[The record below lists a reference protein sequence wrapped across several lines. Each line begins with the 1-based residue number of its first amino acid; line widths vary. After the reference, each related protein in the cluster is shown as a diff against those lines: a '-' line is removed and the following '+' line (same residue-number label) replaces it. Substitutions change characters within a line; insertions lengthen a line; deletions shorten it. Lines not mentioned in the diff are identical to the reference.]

1 MGLMEEKSEQVKDVI
16 PAFII
21 LEPISIINGSFSLK
35 GKEIEVVPA
44 RLRVF
49 FSLVLLCLCI
59 SVGQKS
65 ELCSIHI
72 TYWN

>member
-49 FSLVLLCLCI
+49 FFSC
-59 SVGQKS
+59 
-65 ELCSIHI
+65 
-72 TYWN
+72 